1 MGKSLSRNTIWDLIA
16 PAVPDSLEDL
26 GKGQYLAKWWTP
38 VPMDDVERLLRN
50 KRIKL
55 HLEPFGEL
63 PQGFR
68 SVFCGGQRTAPSRS
82 MNTAPG
88 NNCRGTAAKRVR
100 SLFFGGRPAIEV
112 GT

>member
-55 HLEPFGEL
+55 HLEPFEPRDL
-63 PQGFR
+63 PQGLAVLF
-68 SVFCGGQRTAPSRS
+68 SVADSETAAHLAEHVSTAPNNQLSRLPLRKTGS
-82 MNTAPG
+82 
-88 NNCRGTAAKRVR
+88 
-100 SLFFGGRPAIEV
+100 
-112 GT
+112 